1 VHLRRRL
8 LALILAP
15 LTLAACEHAAPGTVQ
30 APAVVGPF
38 TSALPRRLTLHT
50 LNDLTPSV
58 TGSVLAYSRQG
69 DAYANTG
76 YSPIGREGCLA
87 FLPVDGGTIERLFC
101 PHSLLSPADTFVNTW
116 FEPSLSPDGSKLAF
130 TWQRGPN
137 VGPQGIWD
145 ADLIVT
151 PADRPTDATRV
162 RVVVNYAEVG
172 IYPRRATHASRITW
186 LGEDRLRFL
195 ATWEHI
201 YKVKGGGAERVTDTI
216 YEPLAL
222 QELDLSTHTITDV
235 PGGDS
240 VVAYAAAPS
249 GGVWVVREPRPD
261 SLFLLDPATG
271 VRTAVGSFSSRALD
285 LIALDGAPVA
295 IVDPIVDP
303 GPVVDSIITIHGG
316 ATIER
321 LDPQTGARTRLTG
334 FAGPVRHIAA
344 AGGERFVAEIE
355 QATLPFGA
363 PSDLWLLEFPPQ

>member
-1 VHLRRRL
+1 VNLRWLFAL
-8 LALILAP
+8 LLVPLGLAG
-15 LTLAACEHAAPGTVQ
+15 CEHAAPGRVQ
-30 APAVVGPF
+30 APADVGPF

-58 TGSVLAYSRQG
+58 AGNVLVYSLQG

-87 FLPVDGGTIERLFC
+87 FLPVEGGTIARLFC
-101 PHSLLSPADTFVNTW
+101 PHALLSPADTFVNTW

-137 VGPQGIWD
+137 VGPLAIWD
-145 ADLIVT
+145 ADLVVT
-151 PADRPTDATRV
+151 AADRPTDTTGV
-162 RVVVNYAEVG
+162 RVVVNYAEAG
-172 IYPRRATHASRITW
+172 TFPRRATHASRITW

-222 QELDLSTHTITDV
+222 QELDLFTRTITPV

-249 GGVWVVREPRPD
+249 GGVWVVREPHPD

-285 LIALDGAPVA
+285 LIALGGAPVA
-295 IVDPIVDP
+295 IVDPVVEP
-303 GPVVDSIITIHGG
+303 GPVADYITTIHGG

-334 FAGPVRHIAA
+334 FAGPVRRIAA
-344 AGGERFVAEIE
+344 AGGGRFVAEIE
-355 QATLPFGA
+355 QVTLPFGA
-363 PSDLWLLEFPPQ
+363 PSDLWLLELPPP